1 MRKYLLSTSA
11 LAGAALL
18 SSAAIADVSIS
29 GSFEFDYAQRDSNV
43 AANDGNDMGHDQEV
57 HISFTNKTDSGLT
70 ITAANQLKTSAN
82 ADNTDDVS
90 VSVSGGFGKIV
101 MGQTDGANANYEMNA
116 LGLVQEEEG
125 GTLVDTGAS
134 STATI
139 STSTSG
145 GGGNNEQVSYHIPA
159 MGGLTA
165 GISFGTGTIAKND
178 EFTAFGLKYA
188 MEAGGAAVTLGYS
201 TRTIETANAAD
212 DDRTSMGVDIV
223 MGAVKLGLSQ
233 GTVEGVTMDETVNSA
248 GISYDLGNGLIVA
261 AGMTSSEDDKDAGE
275 EYDMTTYEAAYTIAS
290 GLSAVL
296 NVTDFDYENGT
307 GSSSVANQDYNG
319 TNTSLTIKASF

>member
-18 SSAAIADVSIS
+18 SSAAVADVSIS
-29 GSFEFDYAQRDSNV
+29 GNFEFDYASRDSNI

-57 HISFTNKTDSGLT
+57 NVAFTNKTDSGLT
-70 ITAANQLKTSAN
+70 ITAQNQFKTSSGAQ
-82 ADNTDDVS
+82 DDVS
-90 VSVSGGFGKIV
+90 VSISGGFGKIT
-101 MGQTDGANANYEMNA
+101 MGKTDGANANYEMNA

-125 GTLVDTGAS
+125 GTL
-134 STATI
+134 STATAGTTATI
-139 STSTSG
+139 ATSTSG
-145 GGGNNEQVSYHIPA
+145 SGGNNEQISYHLPA

-165 GISFGTGTIAKND
+165 GFSFGTGSIAKNN
-178 EFTAFGLKYA
+178 EYTAFGFKYA

-201 TRTIETANAAD
+201 TKTTQTTNSAD
-212 DDRTSMGVDIV
+212 NDKISMGVDVV
-223 MGAVKLGLSQ
+223 MGAVKLGIST
-233 GTVEGVTMDETVNSA
+233 GNTETSTADETVNSA

-261 AGMTSSEDDKDAGE
+261 AGVTKSEDDLDAGE
-275 EYDMTTYEAAYTIAS
+275 EYDMTSYEAAYTIAS

-307 GSSSVANQDYNG
+307 GSSSVSSNDYNG
-319 TNTSLTIKASF
+319 TTTSLTIKATF